1 VCKLRVEICFESSF
15 LTRSICL
22 ALHSL
27 AALRNV
33 VETLVLVLPI
43 NTQFIDSLAELDNI
57 VLQGS
62 VIVDLSIIAHIP
74 VDDIIGRS
82 NYDDISVSVLINRF
96 DSIVSFGLTAISAE
110 IPIAIPFGTEIS
122 FQMTGGSFSQNFFIR
137 TLEPIDI
144 LDIFSGDHDNLSS
157 ILDYGGSFNAYL
169 PLSIGAF
176 GLNTYVVLNISD
188 PKILEPNPTIDF
200 AVDMCDVHTAMMDLF
215 KQLKVLV
222 TTAVK
227 APFGNRPVCE

>member
-74 VDDIIGRS
+74 VDDIIDGS
-82 NYDDISVSVLINRF
+82 NYGDVSVSVLINSF
-96 DSIVSFGLTAISAE
+96 DSIVSFGSTAISAE
-110 IPIAIPFGTEIS
+110 IPITIPFGPEIS
-122 FQMTGGSFSQNFFIR
+122 FEMTGGSFSQNVFI
-137 TLEPIDI
+137 TISEPVDMLDLFSENQESASPI
-144 LDIFSGDHDNLSS
+144 LDC
-157 ILDYGGSFNAYL
+157 GGSFNAYL
-169 PLSIGAF
+169 PLSIGAV

-188 PKILEPNPTIDF
+188 PNIFEPKPTVDF
-200 AVDMCDVHTAMMDLF
+200 AIDMCDVHTAMMDIF
-215 KQLKVLV
+215 EQLKVLI
-222 TTAVK
+222 TTAIK